1 MSSTIELDIVSAEAS
16 IFNGKVT
23 FVSVTGAVGEL
34 GIQPGHSPLLTSL
47 KPGQIRATLAD
58 GTVEVFYM
66 SGGMLEVQ
74 PNMVSILADTAV
86 RAEDLDEAAVIAAKQ
101 RAEKIVQQKVE
112 GIEYS
117 KALSELAEAA
127 AQLHAITTLREK
139 LKKMHEP
146 CQAGLVPFFTA
157 QTRPG
162 RKRQEARLACAS
174 NWRFHGTEYCYS
186 CRREGKTYGIT
197 DSKGDAFVRWRI
209 DVRARCENRAIT

>member
-139 LKKMHEP
+139 LKKM
-146 CQAGLVPFFTA
+146 
-157 QTRPG
+157 
-162 RKRQEARLACAS
+162 
-174 NWRFHGTEYCYS
+174 
-186 CRREGKTYGIT
+186 
-197 DSKGDAFVRWRI
+197 
-209 DVRARCENRAIT
+209 